1 MSAIPSPDSSV
12 ALTARLGYGGLLDT
26 LDRILHEHQ
35 NTNDK
40 IALLLIDLSAAEIL
54 APALGYR
61 RIHQI
66 LDTIHTQL
74 EDIKRAKDILT
85 RIDDYHYALLIPG
98 LKFPAMADLAANKII
113 ESLDGLRK
121 FTRMHTSIHPTI
133 GIALFPEHG
142 RSADDLLME
151 AENILQAAHQA
162 NTRVM
167 HAGGTRSQEI
177 IRNKVLETELEA
189 AFMNSQFELYYQPKV
204 NLQTHQIYGAEALIR
219 WQHPEHGF
227 ISPAIMIPI
236 IEKSRLLQEITMWIL
251 NTALNQS
258 RMMRARSPDFRI
270 AVNISPQLLGSPEL
284 VELVSRALRI
294 WDIDPPMLI
303 LEITETSIMVNE
315 EVAQQNLREL
325 STAGVMLSIDDF
337 GTGYSS
343 YSYLQQLPIQEMK
356 IDKSFITTLLS
367 EKNNERLVRSMITLG
382 KDLGIKVLAEGIET
396 DETQQK
402 LIDMGCQYGQGFL
415 ISRPIPAND
424 MLAWLDTTD
433 WNNPD
438 SD

>member
-1 MSAIPSPDSSV
+1 
-12 ALTARLGYGGLLDT
+12 
-26 LDRILHEHQ
+26 
-35 NTNDK
+35 
-40 IALLLIDLSAAEIL
+40 
-54 APALGYR
+54 
-61 RIHQI
+61 
-66 LDTIHTQL
+66 
-74 EDIKRAKDILT
+74 
-85 RIDDYHYALLIPG
+85 
-98 LKFPAMADLAANKII
+98 MADLAATKII

-121 FTRMHTSIHPTI
+121 LTRMHTSIHPTI

-142 RSADDLLME
+142 HSAEDLLME

-177 IRNKVLETELEA
+177 TRNKVLETELEA

-236 IEKSRLLQEITMWIL
+236 TEKSRLLQEITMWIL

-294 WDIDPPMLI
+294 WDIDPRMLI

-315 EVAQQNLREL
+315 EVAQQNLRQL

-356 IDKSFITTLLS
+356 IDKSFITTLLT
-367 EKNNERLVRSMITLG
+367 ETNNERLVRSMITLG

-396 DETQQK
+396 EETQQK

-415 ISRPIPAND
+415 ISRPIPANE

-438 SD
+438 SG